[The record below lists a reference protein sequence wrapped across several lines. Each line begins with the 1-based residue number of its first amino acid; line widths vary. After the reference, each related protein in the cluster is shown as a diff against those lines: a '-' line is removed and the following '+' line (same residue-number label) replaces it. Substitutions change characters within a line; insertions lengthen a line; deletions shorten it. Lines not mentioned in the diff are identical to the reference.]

1 MNFITRR
8 MLYVAIHTTIP
19 STKGMAQA
27 AEDLPSKHEALS
39 SKPRIAKKKKNQ
51 KTKTQTYSHPTPKQ
65 KFRKSTPQDRRNQ
78 PSIVCLM

>member
-39 SKPRIAKKKKNQ
+39 SKPRIAQKKK
-51 KTKTQTYSHPTPKQ
+51 TKKQ
-65 KFRKSTPQDRRNQ
+65 KHKHIPIPLPNKNLESQLHRTGGINP
-78 PSIVCLM
+78 V